1 MSHSASPLMCGCP
14 GQPHTRLLVSTHRG
28 LAGVRSSS
36 ISGALYVGS
45 ISWLLCK
52 PHCTQPCTWAL
63 SGSQQGQHHPAD
75 AATAMSSAPSRTL
88 LHPDTSPC
96 SPALQPVLLA
106 KELLYHS
113 PIAKC
118 FPKMGSCCKVSS
130 SISSPSDFLWSWVSS
145 PRTSPIT
152 LDLKHLPAKLIF
164 SSPGGLAD
172 GSNLLV
178 VRSPARTPGS
188 PPVLLGGGFATHHD
202 SVWRRPASTSWT
214 VAGRSFLSK
223 DKFAKIRISDYL
235 QSQDKLVLAGETPAE
250 SEQRSCW
257 SDW

>member
-1 MSHSASPLMCGCP
+1 
-14 GQPHTRLLVSTHRG
+14 
-28 LAGVRSSS
+28 
-36 ISGALYVGS
+36 
-45 ISWLLCK
+45 
-52 PHCTQPCTWAL
+52 
-63 SGSQQGQHHPAD
+63 
-75 AATAMSSAPSRTL
+75 
-88 LHPDTSPC
+88 
-96 SPALQPVLLA
+96 
-106 KELLYHS
+106 
-113 PIAKC
+113 
-118 FPKMGSCCKVSS
+118 
-130 SISSPSDFLWSWVSS
+130 
-145 PRTSPIT
+145 

-223 DKFAKIRISDYL
+223 GKFAKIRISDYL

-257 SDW
+257 SDWWSPVLLVAAPACHWDWPCGSIRCLQPHAKGAILGSL